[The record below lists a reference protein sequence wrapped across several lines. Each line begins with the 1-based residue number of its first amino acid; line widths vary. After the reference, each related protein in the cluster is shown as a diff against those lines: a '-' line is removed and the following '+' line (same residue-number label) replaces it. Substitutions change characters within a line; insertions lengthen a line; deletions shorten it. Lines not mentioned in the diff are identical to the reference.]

1 MIGNIFSIEEFSV
14 YDGPGIRTTVFLK
27 GCPLRC
33 SWCHNPEG
41 QKFESEIVKSPN
53 GCIGCGNCIKT
64 AKMVEGNMVL
74 TEESIKNCPM
84 DLIRVCGDKM
94 TAEELCIKLLKNER
108 ILKNGGG
115 ITFSGGE
122 PLSQSEFL
130 FECLRILRGRLHTAI
145 QTCGYCSRDKFQ
157 KALSLADY
165 FLFDLKLIDEKAHI
179 KYTGV
184 SNKLILENFKMLA
197 QSGVE
202 FIARTPLIPRV
213 TDTREN
219 LLSIAKILKENGVN
233 QIELLPYNKMAGGKY
248 KLVMREYAPDFDE
261 NQEVNIH
268 EDIFQKYQIK
278 TKIM

>member
-64 AKMVEGNMVL
+64 SKLVEGTMVL

-84 DLIRVCGDKM
+84 NLIRVCGDKM
-94 TAEELCIKLLKNER
+94 TAEELSRKLLKNER

-115 ITFSGGE
+115 VTFSGGE

-130 FECLRILRGRLHTAI
+130 FVCLKILKGRLHTAI
-145 QTCGYCSRDKFQ
+145 QTCGYCSKNKFQ

-179 KYTGV
+179 KYTGG
-184 SNKLILENFKMLA
+184 SNKLILENFKKLA

-202 FIARTPLIPRV
+202 FISRTPLIPGV

-219 LLSIAKILKENGVN
+219 LLSIAKTLKENGVN
-233 QIELLPYNKMAGGKY
+233 KIELLPYNKMAGGKY

-261 NQEVNIH
+261 TKEVNIH
-268 EDIFQKYQIK
+268 EDIFEEYQIK
-278 TKIM
+278 IKIM